1 MPSMFVGVCRI
12 ELRIPDIDSLKAKRS
27 VVRKVVE
34 RTARRFTVAVAE
46 VGEQDTHRRAVV
58 GVAVVSASSS
68 HANTMID
75 HIVAFISGIG
85 EAIVE
90 RRDMEIMPFR
100 EAVAS
105 HEGVRLRWSDFE
117 DEDGT

>member
-1 MPSMFVGVCRI
+1 
-12 ELRIPDIDSLKAKRS
+12 
-27 VVRKVVE
+27 
-34 RTARRFTVAVAE
+34 
-46 VGEQDTHRRAVV
+46 
-58 GVAVVSASSS
+58 
-68 HANTMID
+68 MID

-100 EAVAS
+100 EAVVS
-105 HEGVRLRWSDFE
+105 QEGVRLQWSDFE